1 VKRTSTGRLF
11 IVLLLLS
18 RMGATAIHAQQNA
31 TVSGP
36 PQQLRMCV
44 AHVCETLTWAGD
56 HYDGTPDGE
65 KKPRE
70 QFVLKRWDGAFIL
83 ESTVRS
89 EDGKDQDVDL
99 TGVIASSGDHVDAG
113 LGTAGFKH
121 FDFTA
126 TWKPGSASASA
137 AAYLRGNSPIEG
149 FHRSKTHPNI
159 LLPAGAAEVYASYP
173 DDVRALLRPVRPLTP
188 KEAVLPCDFARE
200 DDRDNTGV
208 SDPELALEIGKFAL
222 RNGEFQRGHCWINH
236 SGVLT
241 QDSPAQSSRAHV
253 IMGVMYLMG
262 WSVPKDG
269 DKACRYFS
277 GVYRTGDPW
286 AAYFL
291 DRCYREGLGGRVN
304 MTYAGQIE
312 TSALLSDAAQS
323 MFNLIG
329 WDDLEVQR
337 QKELDALAKD
347 PSLYYN
353 ACAPL
358 SQREIHE
365 KEQQNGGD
373 DGCAHT
379 LNQALMDKKVKE
391 INDKYNRIQ

>member
-1 VKRTSTGRLF
+1 MKRTVIGRLF
-11 IVLLLLS
+11 IFLLLLS

-31 TVSGP
+31 TSSGP
-36 PQQLRMCV
+36 PQQLRICV

-70 QFVLKRWDGAFIL
+70 QFVLKRWDGVFVL
-83 ESTVRS
+83 ESTVRA
-89 EDGKDQDVDL
+89 EDGKDQDLDL
-99 TGVIASSGDHVDAG
+99 TGVIASSGDHVDSG
-113 LGTAGFKH
+113 LGMAGFTH

-159 LLPAGAAEVYASYP
+159 LLPAGASEVYASYP
-173 DDVRALLRPVRPLTP
+173 DDVRAILRPVRSLTP

-208 SDPELALEIGKFAL
+208 YDAGLALEIGKFAF
-222 RNGEFQRGHCWINH
+222 RNGEFLRGQCWINH
-236 SGVLT
+236 SAVLN
-241 QDSPAQSSRAHV
+241 QNPRAVV
-253 IMGVMYLMG
+253 ILGVMYLMG

-269 DKACRYFS
+269 DKACHFFS
-277 GVYRTGDPW
+277 AEYRSGDPW

-291 DRCYREGLGGRVN
+291 DRCYRENLGGRGVN
-304 MTYAGQIE
+304 LTSAVQIE

-365 KEQQNGGD
+365 KEHQYGGD
-373 DGCAHT
+373 DSCAHT
-379 LNQALMDKKVKE
+379 VNQALIDKKVKE